1 MICKIV
7 NCRKT
12 SRKKETGEQEVERS
26 VATPVQ
32 SVVRSWPHN
41 NNPKTINQK
50 PFFTFATMTE
60 KILIL
65 DFGSQYT
72 QLIAR
77 AVREAS
83 VYCEIIP
90 YQKTFEFEP
99 GLKGIILSG
108 SPFSVNDEQAPDVN
122 VQAFIKQ
129 VPVLGVCYG
138 AQLTAKRF
146 GGRVEKSNKREYGRA
161 LLHKQKNDVILKDVI
176 EKSQVWMSHADTILE
191 LPKGFE
197 LLATTETI
205 PIAAFRK
212 NGATDSRFT
221 IHDSRSRTHDFP
233 LYGLQF
239 HPEVYHSIE
248 GKKILQNFLVNV
260 CGCKQDWTP
269 AHFVSDTVEQLKKK
283 IGDRKVVMALSGGV
297 DSTVAATLISR
308 AIGDHLFGIF
318 VDNGVLRKDEF
329 ETVLATYKNLG
340 LNVKGI
346 DARNRFYGELA
357 GKTDPEAK
365 RKTIGRL
372 FIEIFQEE
380 AKKVEGIE
388 LLGQGTIYPDVIE
401 SVSVHGPSM
410 TIKSHHNVG
419 GLPEKMH
426 LELVEP
432 LRFLFKD
439 EVRKVGMELGIP
451 EEMIGRHPFPGPGLA
466 IRILGEITEEKV
478 RLLQEADHIYV
489 KALKD
494 HHLYATVWQ
503 AGAILLPVKSVGV
516 MGDERTYEFT
526 VALRAVTS
534 VDGMTAD
541 WAHLPYDFLAHV
553 SSEIINNVKGINR
566 VVYDISSKPPATIE
580 WE

>member
-1 MICKIV
+1 
-7 NCRKT
+7 
-12 SRKKETGEQEVERS
+12 
-26 VATPVQ
+26 
-32 SVVRSWPHN
+32 
-41 NNPKTINQK
+41 
-50 PFFTFATMTE
+50 MTE

-77 AVREAS
+77 AVREAN

-90 YQKTFEFEP
+90 FHKNFEFEP

-108 SPFSVNDEQAPDVN
+108 SPFSVNEPNAPDVSIEN
-122 VQAFIKQ
+122 FIAK

-161 LLHKQKNDVILKDVI
+161 LLHKEKPDVLLANVADD
-176 EKSQVWMSHADTILE
+176 SQVWMSHSDTIKE

-197 LLATTETI
+197 LLATTNSI
-205 PIAAFRK
+205 PVAAFK
-212 NGATDSRFT
+212 KSSNGASHSSQLSAQDY
-221 IHDSRSRTHDFP
+221 P
-233 LYGLQF
+233 LYGVQF
-239 HPEVYHSIE
+239 HPEVYHSKE
-248 GKKILQNFLVNV
+248 GKKILHNFLVNV
-260 CGCKQDWTP
+260 CGCLQDWTP
-269 AHFVSDTVEQLKKK
+269 AHFISDTVESLKKQ

-308 AIGDHLFGIF
+308 AIGDRLYGIF
-318 VDNGVLRKDEF
+318 VDNGVLRKNEF
-329 ETVLATYKNLG
+329 ESVLETYAKLG

-346 DARNRFYGELA
+346 DAKQRFYSQLA

-365 RKTIGRL
+365 RKIIGSL
-372 FIEIFQEE
+372 FIDIFQEE
-380 AKKVEGIE
+380 ASRIRDIE

-401 SVSVHGPSM
+401 SVSVHGPSV

-426 LELVEP
+426 LGLVEP
-432 LRFLFKD
+432 LRYLFKD
-439 EVRKVGMELGIP
+439 EVRKVGQELGIP
-451 EEMIGRHPFPGPGLA
+451 AEMIDRHPFPGPGLA

-478 RLLQEADHIYV
+478 QLLQEADHLYV
-489 KALKD
+489 KALKENG
-494 HHLYATVWQ
+494 LYATVWQ
-503 AGAILLPVKSVGV
+503 AGTILLPVKSVGV

-541 WAHLPYDFLAHV
+541 WAHLPYEFLANI